1 MHLFICMKSYKF
13 ILNNFKIPF
22 LNQLGIRILFTL
34 NFPFISSLDS
44 PWEAAMH
51 PPWYIYLPAIM
62 TVSEG
67 KISILDRKLEIRFYT
82 KGGKEKNLVFV
93 ISIL

>member
-1 MHLFICMKSYKF
+1 
-13 ILNNFKIPF
+13 
-22 LNQLGIRILFTL
+22 
-34 NFPFISSLDS
+34 
-44 PWEAAMH
+44 MH